1 MEFYMFIKLFSILFI
16 LTVFNMTSSSQTLK
30 YPKTSR
36 DNIKDN
42 YYGKVVN
49 DPYRWLEDDTARAV
63 GEWVKEE
70 NKVTF
75 NYLEKISFRNKI
87 KERLEKLWN
96 YAKYSVPFKG
106 GSRYFIFKNDGL
118 QNQSVLYIQDD
129 LTSKPELFLDPNKL
143 SSDGTVSLTTY
154 AVSKDGKYFA
164 YGTASG
170 GSDWNEF
177 SVMDVSTKQK
187 LSDNL
192 KWIKF
197 SGIAWYKDGFFY
209 SRYPEPAKGKELVSS
224 NEYHKIYYHKIGNDQ
239 SQDSLI
245 FEDSSSPKL
254 TIGAQTTNDERFLVL
269 YLSTGTSN
277 NALYTKDLQN
287 PNSGFVKVVDNFD
300 NNYSAVD
307 NIESKLV
314 VLTDKNSPMYRLVL
328 VDPQNPAEKNWETIL
343 PEKSYV
349 LQSASIVGG
358 KLLVE
363 YTKDACSHDYI
374 YDLDGKSE
382 EEIKLPGIG
391 TVGGF
396 SGRPED
402 KTAFYAFTSFTF
414 PTTIYKYDIDTKIS
428 SELYKP
434 EMNFDF
440 NKYTTEQIFY
450 KSKDGTKVP
459 MFIVHKKDLKLNGNN
474 PTLLYGY
481 GGFDI
486 SINPAF
492 SISRLILLENGGV
505 LAIANIRGGSEYGE
519 EWHKAGMLEKKQNVF
534 DDFIAA
540 AEYLINNKY
549 TSPKKLAI
557 NGASNGGLLIGAVIN
572 QRPDLFKVAIPQV
585 GVMDMLRYQKFT
597 IGWAWV
603 NEYGSSSDSV
613 QFSYLYKYSP
623 IHNIKSGV
631 NYPATLVTTADH
643 DDRVVPAHSFKYI
656 ATLQEKYK
664 DSNPVLIRIE
674 TRAGHGAGKPTS
686 KTIEEQAD
694 IWSFIF
700 KNLGVKPIY

>member
-1 MEFYMFIKLFSILFI
+1 MYIKLNFILF
-16 LTVFNMTSSSQTLK
+16 LLMVLSMTISPQTIK
-30 YPKTSR
+30 YPKTNK
-36 DNIKDN
+36 DNTKDN
-42 YYGKVVN
+42 YFGKVVN
-49 DPYRWLEDDTARAV
+49 DPYRWLEDDTANSV
-63 GEWVKEE
+63 QNWVKEE
-70 NKVTF
+70 NKVTSD
-75 NYLEKISFRNKI
+75 YLSKIPYRDKI
-87 KERLEKLWN
+87 KNRLEKLWN
-96 YAKYSVPFKG
+96 YPKYSVPFKG
-106 GSRYFIFKNDGL
+106 GSHYFLFKNDGL

-129 LTSKPELFLDPNKL
+129 LNARPELFLDPNKL
-143 SSDGTVSLTTY
+143 SSDGTVSLSTY

-177 SVMDVSTKQK
+177 SVMNVASKQK

-197 SGIAWYKDGFFY
+197 SGISWYKDGFFY

-224 NEYHKIYYHKIGNDQ
+224 NEYHKIFYHKIGDAQ
-239 SQDSLI
+239 SKDSLI
-245 FEDSSSPKL
+245 FEDNTAPKL
-254 TIGAQTTNDERFLVL
+254 TMGAQITDDERFLIL

-277 NALYTKDLQN
+277 NALYVKDLQE
-287 PNSGFVKVVDNFD
+287 PNSGFIKLVDNFNNNYSVVDN
-300 NNYSAVD
+300 
-307 NIESKLV
+307 IGSKLL
-314 VLTDKNSPMYRLVL
+314 VLTDKSAPMYRLVL
-328 VDPQNPAEKNWETIL
+328 IDPKNPEEKSWDTIL
-343 PEKSYV
+343 PEKGYV
-349 LQSASIVGG
+349 LQSASIIGG

-363 YTKDACSHDYI
+363 YTKDACSHNYI

-396 SGRPED
+396 SGKPED

-414 PTTIYKYDIDTKIS
+414 PTTIYKFDIDTKTS
-428 SELYKP
+428 SVLYKP
-434 EMNFDF
+434 ELDFNFD
-440 NKYTTEQIFY
+440 NYITEQVFY

-459 MFIVHKKDLKLNGNN
+459 MFIVHKKDIKLNGKN
-474 PTLLYGY
+474 PALLYGY

-492 SISRLILLENGGV
+492 SISRLVLLENGGV

-519 EWHKAGMLEKKQNVF
+519 DWHKAGMLEKKQNVF

-540 AEYLINNKY
+540 AEYLIQNKY
-549 TSPKKLAI
+549 TSSQKLAI
-557 NGASNGGLLIGAVIN
+557 NGGSNGGLLIGAVTN
-572 QRPDLFKVAIPQV
+572 QRPGLFKVAIPQV

-603 NEYGSSSDSV
+603 NEYGSSNDSA
-613 QFSYLYKYSP
+613 QFNYLYKYSP
-623 IHNIKSGV
+623 VHNIKSGV
-631 NYPATLVTTADH
+631 KYPAILVTTADH

-656 ATLQEKYK
+656 ATMQDKYK
-664 DSNPVLIRIE
+664 GGNPVLIRIE

-700 KNLGVKPIY
+700 KNFAVKTIY

>member
-1 MEFYMFIKLFSILFI
+1 
-16 LTVFNMTSSSQTLK
+16 MTSSSQTLK
-30 YPKTSR
+30 YLKTSK

-42 YYGKVVN
+42 YFGKVVN
-49 DPYRWLEDDTARAV
+49 DPYRWLEDDTAKAV

-277 NALYTKDLQN
+277 NALYIKDLQN
-287 PNSGFVKVVDNFD
+287 PNSGFLKVVDNFD
-300 NNYSAVD
+300 NNYSVVE
-307 NIESKLV
+307 NIGNKLV
-314 VLTDKNSPMYRLVL
+314 ILTDKNAPMYRLVMI
-328 VDPQNPAEKNWETIL
+328 DPLKPEEKNWETIL
-343 PEKSYV
+343 PEKNYV

-363 YTKDACSHDYI
+363 YTKDACSHDYT
-374 YDLDGKSE
+374 YDLNGKSE

-414 PTTIYKYDIDTKIS
+414 PTTIYTFDIETKSS

-434 EMNFDF
+434 EMDFDF

-459 MFIVHKKDLKLNGNN
+459 MFIVHKKDLKLNGKN
-474 PTLLYGY
+474 PAFLYGY

-519 EWHKAGMLEKKQNVF
+519 DWHKAGMLEKKQNVF
-534 DDFIAA
+534 NDFIAA
-540 AEYLINNKY
+540 AEYLIKNKY
-549 TSPKKLAI
+549 TSSQKLAI
-557 NGASNGGLLIGAVIN
+557 NGASNGGLLIGAVTN
-572 QRPDLFKVAIPQV
+572 QRPELFKVAIPQV

-603 NEYGSSSDSV
+603 NEYGSSSDSS

-631 NYPATLVTTADH
+631 NYPAILVTTADH

-664 DSNPVLIRIE
+664 GGNPVLIRIE

-686 KTIEEQAD
+686 KIIEEQAD

-700 KNLGVKPIY
+700 ENLGVKPIY

>member
-1 MEFYMFIKLFSILFI
+1 MHIRLNSILFF
-16 LTVFNMTSSSQTLK
+16 LMVFSMAISAQSIK
-30 YPKTSR
+30 YPQTFKDSV
-36 DNIKDN
+36 KDN
-42 YYGKVVN
+42 YFGTIVN
-49 DPYRWLEDDTARAV
+49 DPYRWLEDDTAKAV
-63 GEWVKEE
+63 REWVTEE
-70 NKVTF
+70 NKVTN
-75 NYLEKISFRNKI
+75 NYLDKIPFRDKI
-87 KERLEKLWN
+87 KKRLEKLWN
-96 YAKYSVPFKG
+96 YPKYSVPFKG
-106 GSRYFIFKNDGL
+106 GSHYFFFKNDGL

-129 LTSKPELFLDPNKL
+129 LAAKPELFLDPNKL
-143 SSDGTVSLTTY
+143 STDGTVSLTTY

-177 SVMDVSTKQK
+177 SVMDVATKQK
-187 LSDNL
+187 LNDNL

-209 SRYPEPAKGKELVSS
+209 SRYPEPSKGKELISS
-224 NEYHKIYYHKIGNDQ
+224 NEYHKIYYHKIGTDQ
-239 SQDSLI
+239 NLDSLI
-245 FEDSSSPKL
+245 FEDSAAPKL

-277 NALYTKDLQN
+277 NSLYVKDLKK
-287 PNSGFVKVVDNFD
+287 PGTGFIKIVDNFD
-300 NNYSAVD
+300 NNYSVID
-307 NIESKLV
+307 NIGDKLV
-314 VLTDKNSPMYRLVL
+314 VQTDKNAPMYRLVL
-328 VDPQNPAEKNWETIL
+328 IDPQNPDEKNWETIL
-343 PEKSYV
+343 PQKKFV
-349 LQSASIVGG
+349 LQSASIIGG

-374 YDLDGKSE
+374 YDLNGKSE

-414 PTTIYKYDIDTKIS
+414 PTTIYKYDIDTKTS
-428 SELYKP
+428 SILYKP
-434 EMNFDF
+434 EINFNFD
-440 NKYTTEQIFY
+440 NYITNQVFY
-450 KSKDGTKVP
+450 KSKDGTNVP
-459 MFIVHKKDLKLNGNN
+459 MFIVYKKDLKLNGKN
-474 PTLLYGY
+474 PALLYGY

-540 AEYLINNKY
+540 AEYLIKNKY
-549 TSPKKLAI
+549 TSSQKLAI
-557 NGASNGGLLIGAVIN
+557 NGASNGGLLIGAVVN

-603 NEYGSSSDSV
+603 NEYGSSNDSA
-613 QFSYLYKYSP
+613 QFEYLYKYSP
-623 IHNIKSGV
+623 IHNIRSGV
-631 NYPATLVTTADH
+631 NYPAILVTTADH

-664 DSNPVLIRIE
+664 GSNPVLIRIE

-694 IWSFIF
+694 IWAFRF
-700 KNLGVKPIY
+700 KNLAVKTIY